1 MHRKKLD
8 SRIHHATLDGA
19 AGWPLA
25 TYTQAQLKRG
35 TLGFLQADHGQ
46 VHRSR
51 SCTPDPAC
59 KILTQCSRV

>member
-1 MHRKKLD
+1 MHREKV
-8 SRIHHATLDGA
+8 RYREFITLLGGA